1 MRVDSQHDSIAVVIP
16 TYNEAENIEPLVG
29 QLLAL
34 PLPLRVIVVDDNSPD
49 GTGDILDKL
58 AAADARVVPIH
69 RPAKLG
75 LGTAHI
81 AGFRRALADGAEFIL
96 SMDADFS
103 HSPRYIPAMVGKM
116 RECDLVIG
124 SRYVRGGGTRFCT
137 LPRKL
142 LSWGANAFA
151 KAILGLRARDCTA
164 GFRCYRRELLERVA
178 LDEIFSEGY
187 SFLIE
192 MLYRTERLGYRVGE
206 VPIIFENRRRG
217 ASKVSRKE
225 IYRSL
230 YTVLRLRFGGLPW
243 GRWAARYRAHRT
255 HEFPAE
261 HAEAKEK

>member
-1 MRVDSQHDSIAVVIP
+1 MNFQAESVAVVIP
-16 TYNEAENIEPLVG
+16 TYNEAENIEPLVAR
-29 QLLAL
+29 LLAL

-49 GTGDILDKL
+49 GTGDIVDRL
-58 AAADARVVPIH
+58 AAADGRVIPIH

-81 AGFRRALADGAEFIL
+81 AGFRRALADGAQVIV

-103 HSPRYIPAMVGKM
+103 HDPRYIPAMVDRMGA
-116 RECDLVIG
+116 CDLVIG

-151 KAILGLRARDCTA
+151 KAMLGLRARDCTA
-164 GFRCYRRELLERVA
+164 GFRCYRREVLERVG

-192 MLYRTERLGYRVGE
+192 MLYRTQRLGYRVGE

-217 ASKVSRKE
+217 ASKVSRRE
-225 IYRSL
+225 IYRAL
-230 YTVLRLRFGGLPW
+230 YTVLRLRFRRLPW
-243 GRWAARYRAHRT
+243 ERWAARRG
-255 HEFPAE
+255 EGV
-261 HAEAKEK
+261 

>member
-1 MRVDSQHDSIAVVIP
+1 MDGPRDAIAVVIP
-16 TYNEAENIEPLVG
+16 TYNEAENIEPLVRG
-29 QLLAL
+29 LLAL

-49 GTGDILDKL
+49 GTGDIVDKL
-58 AAADARVVPIH
+58 AAADERVIPIH

-81 AGFRRALADGAEFIL
+81 AGFRRALADGAGLIL

-103 HSPRYIPAMVGKM
+103 HNPRYIPGMVAKM
-116 RECDLVIG
+116 GECDLVIG

-151 KAILGLRARDCTA
+151 KVMLGLRARDCTA
-164 GFRCYRRELLERVA
+164 GFRCYRREVLERVA
-178 LDEIFSEGY
+178 LDDIFSEGY

-192 MLYRTERLGYRVGE
+192 MLYRTQRLGYRVGE

-217 ASKVSRKE
+217 ASKVSKKE
-225 IYRSL
+225 IYRAL

-243 GRWAARYRAHRT
+243 ERRVARHRAAHPEYRT
-255 HEFPAE
+255 VENAE
-261 HAEAKEK
+261 K

>member
-1 MRVDSQHDSIAVVIP
+1 MNFQAESVAVVIP
-16 TYNEAENIEPLVG
+16 TYNEAENIEPLVAR
-29 QLLAL
+29 LLAL

-49 GTGDILDKL
+49 GTGDIVDRL
-58 AAADARVVPIH
+58 AAADGRVIPIH

-81 AGFRRALADGAEFIL
+81 AGFRRALADGAQVIV

-103 HSPRYIPAMVGKM
+103 HDPRYIPAMVDRMGA
-116 RECDLVIG
+116 CDLVIG

-151 KAILGLRARDCTA
+151 KAMLGLRARDCTA
-164 GFRCYRRELLERVA
+164 GFRCYRREVLERA
-178 LDEIFSEGY
+178 GLDEVFSEGY

-192 MLYRTERLGYRVGE
+192 MLYRTQRLGYRVGE

-217 ASKVSRKE
+217 ASKVSRRE
-225 IYRSL
+225 IYRAL
-230 YTVLRLRFGGLPW
+230 YTVLRLRFRRLPW
-243 GRWAARYRAHRT
+243 ERWAARRG
-255 HEFPAE
+255 EGV
-261 HAEAKEK
+261 

>member
-1 MRVDSQHDSIAVVIP
+1 MSVHPDSIAVVIP
-16 TYNEAENIEPLVG
+16 TYNEAENIEALVL

-49 GTGDILDKL
+49 GTGDIVDRL
-58 AAADARVVPIH
+58 AAADGRVIPIH

-81 AGFRRALADGAEFIL
+81 AGFRRALADGAEFIM

-103 HSPRYIPAMVGKM
+103 HNPRYIPAMVDKM
-116 RECDLVIG
+116 SACDVVIG

-137 LPRKL
+137 LPRKA

-151 KAILGLRARDCTA
+151 KVMLGLRARDCTA
-164 GFRCYRRELLERVA
+164 GFRCYRRQVLERVA

-192 MLYRTERLGYRVGE
+192 MLYRAQRLGYRVGE

-217 ASKVSRKE
+217 ASKVSKRE
-225 IYRSL
+225 IYRAL
-230 YTVLRLRFGGLPW
+230 YTVLRLRFQSLPW
-243 GRWAARYRAHRT
+243 GRWAARRSERA
-255 HEFPAE
+255 
-261 HAEAKEK
+261 